1 MLYCRHI
8 LMEDFF
14 FIWLTFSLP
23 QTTRKWDECMCI
35 RLAVGLILT
44 YGDIQESERVRELV
58 CICERKRVRENMS
71 EWWCAQ

>member
-1 MLYCRHI
+1 
-8 LMEDFF
+8 MEDFF

-44 YGDIQESERVRELV
+44 YGDIQESERVRE
-58 CICERKRVRENMS
+58 
-71 EWWCAQ
+71 